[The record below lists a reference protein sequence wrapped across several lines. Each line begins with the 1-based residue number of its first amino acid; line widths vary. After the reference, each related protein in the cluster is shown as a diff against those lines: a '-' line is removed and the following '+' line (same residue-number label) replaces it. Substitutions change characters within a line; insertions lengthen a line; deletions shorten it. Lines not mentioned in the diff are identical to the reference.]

1 MEEIGVEESET
12 QREDEE
18 ARGSLKGKGYD
29 AEMLSFYQQGLVIMP
44 KSQKFKMIYDS
55 VKANNSK
62 PVSIVLSTVSCKPL
76 WLSKACIMFR

>member
-29 AEMLSFYQQGLVIMP
+29 AEMLSFYQQGYNAQIAKVQNDL
-44 KSQKFKMIYDS
+44 
-55 VKANNSK
+55 
-62 PVSIVLSTVSCKPL
+62 
-76 WLSKACIMFR
+76 